1 MAQNGDKVTFWRGSI
16 KVFNKLREDGRLTAD
31 RLYFVGNSQ
40 TDSEGLRDSTYGAIY
55 LATSAN
61 WCVRFGIFSEN
72 SDLDKIANE
81 IYTAIEKEGTER
93 AKADSELQ
101 EKITAEATAREE
113 AITAEATARE
123 QADEA
128 LSQNLSDEA
137 SARQTADTAIRDL
150 LASDYATKTELQT
163 AKTTLQNDIT
173 AEATARQEAD
183 ASLQT
188 SIETEETARK
198 NADDLKADKA
208 TTYTKSETNN
218 LLDEKADASTTYSK
232 TETDDLL
239 SAKADASSVYTKSEV
254 DTKVNSKADSD
265 DVYTKTETDTKLN
278 GKANSADVY
287 TKTETNTKLSAK
299 ADSSS
304 VYTKTQI
311 DTKLSDK
318 ADASSLANYY
328 TKSETYSKNEVE
340 SLVEAKVAFQV
351 VDSLPTTGE
360 TAIIYLV
367 PLADPETQNIY
378 DEYMW
383 IGGAWEHI
391 GSTKTDLSD
400 YYTKAET
407 DTKLDTKA
415 NASEVYTKT
424 ETDTKLNGK
433 QATISGG
440 ASTITS
446 SNLTASRALISN
458 SSGKVAVSGVTSTEL
473 GYLDGVTSNVQTQLN
488 AKANASTTYTKT
500 EVDTKL
506 GNKANSADVYTQ
518 SQIDTKL
525 NTKADKT
532 ALSSYYT
539 KTESDSLLSA
549 KQGTITGG
557 ATTITTN
564 DLTASRVLVS
574 DSDGKV
580 AVSAVTTTELD
591 YMQGVTANIQQSLNN
606 KVETRNYGSFVQTTE
621 AQLDAKL
628 PKITPQHTTIHV
640 SYNMSAPRGV
650 LYYGPTFAPLL
661 KYFSGVNSYTEE
673 KFEYRV
679 TMSDG
684 SLLEGWIVAN
694 MNANISVSGNNQ
706 RLIATGGGAFVT
718 YMNSS
723 TPYIY
728 DLYYEG
734 GGEGDASVYPSKIEL
749 WLPDTMLSYGEEYY
763 IWDGTK
769 TSETEWG
776 TYEIRTAQE
785 KTYSGCPWLSLGWKD
800 MTDPQKSGYCPST
813 HSGVL
818 NYQLNKAFNM
828 AKEEY
833 YPKWQMDGYLRNKE
847 DKLNT
852 ISTADIDTLIDSV
865 CV

>member
-40 TDSEGLRDSTYGAIY
+40 TDSDGLRDSTYGAIY

-113 AITAEATARE
+113 AIAAEATARE

-137 SARQTADTAIRDL
+137 TARQTADTAIRDL

-188 SIETEETARK
+188 SIETEATARK

-318 ADASSLANYY
+318 ADAASLANYY
-328 TKSETYSKNEVE
+328 TKSETYTKNEVD

-360 TAIIYLV
+360 TTIIYLV

-378 DEYMW
+378 AEYMW
-383 IGGAWEHI
+383 IDGAWEHI

-628 PKITPQHTTIHV
+628 PKITPQHTAVHV
-640 SYNMSAPRGV
+640 SYNMSAPSV
-650 LYYGPTFAPLL
+650 DFPPTPTFAPLL
-661 KYFSGVNSYTEE
+661 KCWGYNTHTAE

-684 SLLEGWIVAN
+684 SLLEGWIVSN
-694 MNANISVSGNNQ
+694 LNANYLVSDMNQ
-706 RLIATGGGAFVT
+706 RLTATGGGAFVT
-718 YMNSS
+718 YRNSS
-723 TPYIY
+723 TPYNY

-734 GGEGDASVYPSKIEL
+734 GGGGDASVYPSKIEL
-749 WLPDTMLSYGEEYY
+749 WLPDTMLSYAREYR

-776 TYEIRTAQE
+776 TYIISTAQE
-785 KTYSGCPWLSLGWKD
+785 KTYSGCPWLSLRWAS
-800 MTDPQKSGYCPST
+800 MTDSQRSEYCPST

-833 YPKWQMDGYLRNKE
+833 YTKSQTGGYLSRKE
-847 DKLNT
+847 DKLDT

>member
-40 TDSEGLRDSTYGAIY
+40 TDSEGLRDSTYGTIY

-81 IYTAIEKEGTER
+81 IYTAIEKEGAER
-93 AKADSELQ
+93 VKADSGLQ
-101 EKITAEATAREE
+101 EKITAEATARE
-113 AITAEATARE
+113 
-123 QADEA
+123 QADDA

-137 SARQTADTAIRDL
+137 TARQTADTAIRDL

-163 AKTTLQNDIT
+163 AKTTLQNDID

-188 SIETEETARK
+188 SIETETTARK

-232 TETDDLL
+232 DETDDLL
-239 SAKADASSVYTKSEV
+239 SAKADASSVYTKTQM
-254 DTKVNSKADSD
+254 DTKLNAKADSD
-265 DVYTKTETDTKLN
+265 DVYTKTETDSKLN
-278 GKANSADVY
+278 GKADSSSVY
-287 TKTETNTKLSAK
+287 SKTETDTKLSAK

-304 VYTKTQI
+304 VYSKTE
-311 DTKLSDK
+311 TNNLLSSK
-318 ADASSLANYY
+318 ADSSALANYY
-328 TKSETYSKNEVE
+328 TKSETYTKDEVD

-351 VDSLPTTGE
+351 VDALPSTGE

-400 YYTKAET
+400 YYTKEET
-407 DTKLDTKA
+407 DAKLDTKA
-415 NASEVYTKT
+415 NASNVYTKT

-458 SSGKVAVSGVTSTEL
+458 SSGKVAVSDVTSTEL

-525 NTKADKT
+525 NSKADKT

-564 DLTASRVLVS
+564 DLTAGRVMVS
-574 DSDGKV
+574 NSDGKV

-640 SYNMSAPRGV
+640 SYNMSAPSGV
-650 LYYGPTFAPLL
+650 LNYAPIFAPLL
-661 KYFSGVNSYTEE
+661 KIFLGVNAYAEE

-694 MNANISVSGNNQ
+694 MNANRSVSGSYQ

-723 TPYIY
+723 TPYQY

-734 GGEGDASVYPSKIEL
+734 GNEGDASVYPSKIEL
-749 WLPDTMLSYGEEYY
+749 WLPDTILSHGAKYN

-776 TYEIRTAQE
+776 AYTISTAQE
-785 KTYSGCPWLSLGWKD
+785 KTYSGCPWLSLGWAD
-800 MTDPQKSGYCPST
+800 MTDSQRSSYCPST

-818 NYQLNKAFNM
+818 NYQLNKAYNM
-828 AKEEY
+828 AEGEY
-833 YPKWQMDGYLRNKE
+833 YTKTQTDGYLEKKE
-847 DKLNT
+847 DNLNT

>member
-40 TDSEGLRDSTYGAIY
+40 TDSEGLRDSTYGTIY

-81 IYTAIEKEGTER
+81 IYTAIEKEGAER
-93 AKADSELQ
+93 VKADSGLQ
-101 EKITAEATAREE
+101 EKITAEATARE
-113 AITAEATARE
+113 
-123 QADEA
+123 QADDA

-137 SARQTADTAIRDL
+137 TARQTADTAIRDL

-163 AKTTLQNDIT
+163 AKTTLQNDID

-188 SIETEETARK
+188 SIETETTARK

-232 TETDDLL
+232 DETDDLL
-239 SAKADASSVYTKSEV
+239 SAKADASSVYTKTQM
-254 DTKVNSKADSD
+254 DTKLNAKADSD
-265 DVYTKTETDTKLN
+265 DVYTKTETDSKLN
-278 GKANSADVY
+278 GKADSSSVY
-287 TKTETNTKLSAK
+287 SKTETDTKLSAK

-304 VYTKTQI
+304 VYTKTE
-311 DTKLSDK
+311 TNNLLSSK
-318 ADASSLANYY
+318 ADSSALANYY
-328 TKSETYSKNEVE
+328 TKSETYTKDEVD

-351 VDSLPTTGE
+351 VDTLPTTGE

-400 YYTKAET
+400 YYTKEET
-407 DTKLDTKA
+407 DTKLDTRANVSSVYTKTETDSKLSSKA
-415 NASEVYTKT
+415 DSSSVYTKT
-424 ETDTKLNGK
+424 ETDTKLN
-433 QATISGG
+433 
-440 ASTITS
+440 
-446 SNLTASRALISN
+446 
-458 SSGKVAVSGVTSTEL
+458 
-473 GYLDGVTSNVQTQLN
+473 
-488 AKANASTTYTKT
+488 AKANQSTTYTKT

-525 NTKADKT
+525 NSKADKT

-580 AVSAVTTTELD
+580 SVSHITSAELG
-591 YMQGVTANIQQSLNN
+591 YMQGVTSNLQKQISSKAENSDVSAKIGTLTNKLNDETTARETAISNVKTELQADIDTKADKSTALDSFQGGKTFPLLLKDGTDSPRWLFGDFVDDTTDPIGSLSVTHYPNTNGTTRLNIGGVQCGEIYLKGYENN
-606 KVETRNYGSFVQTTE
+606 GWTSIKPSRGDIRLTLPSKDGTLLTE
-621 AQLDAKL
+621 AALDDYLKKTVAQDTYVSASTYNSDKA
-628 PKITPQHTTIHV
+628 TTDGRLTSIETFDTKATT
-640 SYNMSAPRGV
+640 SIDN
-650 LYYGPTFAPLL
+650 LYTQVG
-661 KYFSGVNSYTEE
+661 K
-673 KFEYRV
+673 
-679 TMSDG
+679 
-684 SLLEGWIVAN
+684 
-694 MNANISVSGNNQ
+694 
-706 RLIATGGGAFVT
+706 
-718 YMNSS
+718 
-723 TPYIY
+723 
-728 DLYYEG
+728 
-734 GGEGDASVYPSKIEL
+734 
-749 WLPDTMLSYGEEYY
+749 
-763 IWDGTK
+763 
-769 TSETEWG
+769 
-776 TYEIRTAQE
+776 
-785 KTYSGCPWLSLGWKD
+785 
-800 MTDPQKSGYCPST
+800 
-813 HSGVL
+813 
-818 NYQLNKAFNM
+818 
-828 AKEEY
+828 
-833 YPKWQMDGYLRNKE
+833 KE
-847 DKLNT
+847 DALSE
-852 ISTADIDTLIDSV
+852 ISTADIDSLISTV